1 MSSGRCL
8 LLMNTLTSP
17 DALKLHFR
25 GISVLCGLSTSMESE
40 LRVQTFQPDLG
51 RVKLSPLPHL
61 VVHLLIN
68 TNLIVIWFISVF
80 ICKNILNSS
89 LSWSKSSET
98 NPWYRLFSASHGF
111 TRHFLFLQKQPPEM
125 FCKKTCSLLKKRSW
139 YGCFSVNSA
148 KFIKDTFFTEHLWA
162 SASVSCVWS
171 SSMFPVMFY
180 KLRTWSDNVKSVNFL
195 SKCLLV
201 TCDTVH
207 FMLFAS
213 TLLIIS
219 FGVLFLNMNLGVL
232 FYKKIKWNKKI
243 FIENQKEYGK
253 L

>member
-1 MSSGRCL
+1 MYWRCHQL
-8 LLMNTLTSP
+8 TNILTSSY
-17 DALKLHFR
+17 ALKMHLWNVLFCVGSLFQCFR
-25 GISVLCGLSTSMESE
+25 VRI
-40 LRVQTFQPDLG
+40 RAQIFWQDLG
-51 RVKLSPLPHL
+51 PVRSLPLPHL
-61 VVHLLIN
+61 VAHLIN
-68 TNLIVIWFISVF
+68 TNLLTSYVSVF
-80 ICKNILNSS
+80 IRKNILNSS

-213 TLLIIS
+213 TLFIIS
-219 FGVLFLNMNLGVL
+219 FEVLFLNMNLGAL